1 MQKPGAVTLKTATK
15 QEYELK
21 NERILIMKKV
31 LSIAMILVTVL
42 ALFSS
47 CKSGKPVQSGDYE
60 YVVLEDNTAKI
71 TKYLGTEEVFEL
83 QIPSSIDEYTVTVIG
98 KEAFKDVQCI
108 KKVYTPDTLTKVED
122 YAFAN
127 SSIKNAM
134 MNRSKLLT
142 EIGAY
147 AFSECKNLIQV
158 DMPTSLV
165 SLGEYAFYYC
175 EKLKSAQFRGDPE
188 TFGEFVFD
196 ACPNVIVRYKNSAV
210 RVEQYVKTYQ
220 LASKITD
227 NSGK

>member
-1 MQKPGAVTLKTATK
+1 MPKHGAVTLKTATK

-31 LSIAMILVTVL
+31 LSIALILVTVL

-71 TKYLGTEEVFEL
+71 TKYLGTADVPEL
-83 QIPSSIDEYTVTVIG
+83 HIPSSIDEYTVTVIG

-108 KKVYTPDTLTKVED
+108 RKVYTPDTLTKIEE

-127 SSIKNAM
+127 SSIKNAL

-147 AFSECKNLIQV
+147 AFSECKELIQA
-158 DMPTSLV
+158 DMPVSLV
-165 SLGEYAFYYC
+165 SLGEYTFYYC
-175 EKLKSAQFRGDPE
+175 EKLRIAQFRGDPE

-196 ACPNVIVRYKNSAV
+196 ACPKVVVRFKDSAV
-210 RVEQYVKTYQ
+210 KVKQYVEMYQ
-220 LASKITD
+220 LNFKITD
-227 NSGK
+227 NTGK